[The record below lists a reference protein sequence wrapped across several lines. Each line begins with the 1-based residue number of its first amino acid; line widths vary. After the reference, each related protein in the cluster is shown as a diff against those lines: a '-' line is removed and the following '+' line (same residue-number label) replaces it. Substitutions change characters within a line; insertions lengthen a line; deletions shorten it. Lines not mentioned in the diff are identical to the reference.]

1 MDQTGMLALI
11 LILVL
16 AAFALYRIWK
26 GKRKRKDHQKQL
38 SRIGNFGE
46 ARLRSNLSDIP
57 EPKRILRHLYLPVG
71 NGDQTTEIDLLM
83 IHRTGIYVFESKNYS
98 GYVKGKERKKKWI
111 QITRS
116 GIRPFYNPIMQNA
129 GHIRALK
136 RILSDIVDRWDY
148 YSIIVFGD
156 ECRIRHNRIKS
167 RHTYIIRYQ
176 DVKELCDR
184 LAQTS
189 RVRYSEKQIEQI
201 AKLLSEY
208 IDVKKKVMKQ
218 HARDIERNYTY

>member
-1 MDQTGMLALI
+1 MRGEKEMDQTGMLALI

-98 GYVKGKERKKKWI
+98 GYVKGKERKKG
-111 QITRS
+111 S
-116 GIRPFYNPIMQNA
+116 
-129 GHIRALK
+129 
-136 RILSDIVDRWDY
+136 
-148 YSIIVFGD
+148 
-156 ECRIRHNRIKS
+156 
-167 RHTYIIRYQ
+167 HT
-176 DVKELCDR
+176 
-184 LAQTS
+184 S
-189 RVRYSEKQIEQI
+189 
-201 AKLLSEY
+201 
-208 IDVKKKVMKQ
+208 Q
-218 HARDIERNYTY
+218 HASLANTKQSTKNYCL